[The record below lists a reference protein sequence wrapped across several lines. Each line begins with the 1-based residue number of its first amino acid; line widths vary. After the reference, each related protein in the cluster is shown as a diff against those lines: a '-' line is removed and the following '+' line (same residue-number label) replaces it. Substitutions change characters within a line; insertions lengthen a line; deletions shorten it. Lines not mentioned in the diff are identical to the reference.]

1 MKMHTGVDWANKV
14 GTPILAAGNGVI
26 RKAAWDS
33 GYGRRV
39 EIEHANGYITTYS
52 HMSAFGRGIE
62 DGVRVRQGQIIGYL
76 GTSGL
81 STGPHLHYE
90 VIVNDN
96 FLDPMAIKL
105 PRGKELDGQEL
116 ADFNAE
122 KERIDQLLA
131 KSQGGGV
138 TDLAAIST
146 GNAQ

>member
-1 MKMHTGVDWANKV
+1 M
-14 GTPILAAGNGVI
+14 
-26 RKAAWDS
+26 
-33 GYGRRV
+33 
-39 EIEHANGYITTYS
+39 
-52 HMSAFGRGIE
+52 
-62 DGVRVRQGQIIGYL
+62 
-76 GTSGL
+76 
-81 STGPHLHYE
+81 
-90 VIVNDN
+90 IVNDN